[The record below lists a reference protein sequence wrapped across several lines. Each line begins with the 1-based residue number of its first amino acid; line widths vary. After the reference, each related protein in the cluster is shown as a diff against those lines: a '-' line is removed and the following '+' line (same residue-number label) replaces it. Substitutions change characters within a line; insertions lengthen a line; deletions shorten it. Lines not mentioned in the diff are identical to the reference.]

1 METLIVQPKT
11 KKQLLAVEAVLQA
24 LNVSFKKEKSYSPTF
39 IDEIAKGE
47 EDIKNGRL
55 TRIKDVHNIWE
66 SIL

>member
-24 LNVSFKKEKSYSPTF
+24 LNVSFKKEKSYSPTI

-55 TRIKDVHNIWE
+55 TRINDVHNIWE

>member
-1 METLIVQPKT
+1 METLIVQPKN

-24 LNVSFKKEKSYSPTF
+24 LNITFKKEKSYSTAF
-39 IDEIAKGE
+39 INEITKGE

-55 TRIKDVHNIWE
+55 TRVKDVQNIWE

>member
-24 LNVSFKKEKSYSPTF
+24 LNVSFKKEKSYSPAF
-39 IDEIAKGE
+39 KDEIAKGE
-47 EDIKNGRL
+47 ENIKNGRL

>member
-1 METLIVQPKT
+1 
-11 KKQLLAVEAVLQA
+11 LAVEAVLQA

-39 IDEIAKGE
+39 INEIAKGE

>member
-1 METLIVQPKT
+1 METLIVQPRN

-24 LNVSFKKEKSYSPTF
+24 LNVTFKKEKTYSSAF
-39 IDEIAKGE
+39 INEIAKGE

-55 TRIKDVHNIWE
+55 TRVKDVQNIWE